1 MTTGL
6 GYFRRLTVFET
17 FSRLFSVY
25 VESSLTRL
33 FIKLACLM
41 VVPCTFLG
49 MIIVKYVSTNFFETH
64 DTSDSTTY
72 LVKNW
77 AAIGMSIERRFIML
91 WHDSIAHFA
100 TLLSLLSS
108 VRFSIDYRIQTL
120 FSQLCRHSFG
130 CCHCVYSRRALCRQ
144 HPTLLDD
151 GLAGRPTQCAPLVSR
166 GFDGI
171 CQCLDWILPLLCRWC
186 FCCHCHLSGDAHHC
200 H

>member
-77 AAIGMSIERRFIML
+77 AAIGKCIHRE
-91 WHDSIAHFA
+91 
-100 TLLSLLSS
+100 TVLSF
-108 VRFSIDYRIQTL
+108 VFVWQ
-120 FSQLCRHSFG
+120 
-130 CCHCVYSRRALCRQ
+130 
-144 HPTLLDD
+144 
-151 GLAGRPTQCAPLVSR
+151 
-166 GFDGI
+166 
-171 CQCLDWILPLLCRWC
+171 
-186 FCCHCHLSGDAHHC
+186 
-200 H
+200 